1 MGGNISNIADNELKD
16 IKNTKINMLNELN
29 NLTENIEISHNKYFL
44 KEHEYKE
51 KIIKLQEN
59 NIKLTKQLENLMSK
73 HTNIFKKEEIKLI
86 LQEKN
91 HIVENNVEFK
101 KKEIY
106 IKNTDI
112 EEHIKNIICS
122 QDNNTWIPDE
132 IEEEICRK
140 VFEYFFNLQDK

>member
-73 HTNIFKKEEIKLI
+73 HTNISKKEEIKLI

>member
-16 IKNTKINMLNELN
+16 IKNTKINMLNELI

-73 HTNIFKKEEIKLI
+73 HTNISKKEEIKLI

-91 HIVENNVEFK
+91 HIVENNVE
-101 KKEIY
+101 
-106 IKNTDI
+106 
-112 EEHIKNIICS
+112 
-122 QDNNTWIPDE
+122 
-132 IEEEICRK
+132 
-140 VFEYFFNLQDK
+140 